1 MITQFEIGYFQDT
14 TDGVG
19 AASSKAGHYQSLEPV
34 PGVAI
39 PCCGIQ
45 PFIRESPP
53 LITVH
58 QPTPEREN
66 VVGLIKNE
74 ETILKV
80 LTNQK
85 SIVSQALRRLADI
98 QKEVTVDSL
107 FETEICQILMNNV
120 RPAYNADT
128 VEGKLCRRLLKHF
141 QKICRRDPN
150 FNNEDLPDVTDVT
163 DSEAENPPPVRSFR
177 GLFGYQSNSTNNSQ
191 SIILAGSNRTEN
203 SIMYDVQTPNQIASS
218 TTVKSKSAAAEQSNP
233 GRPIMSLPSE
243 DSSSSVTLTPPPP
256 VSPARKYPPSKR
268 GRGRPRK
275 DRDSLSVSAARSPVK
290 KSNAGRGR
298 PFKKKWARGRPSKQ

>member
-98 QKEVTVDSL
+98 QKEVTVDLL

-120 RPAYNADT
+120 GNT
-128 VEGKLCRRLLKHF
+128 LC
-141 QKICRRDPN
+141 
-150 FNNEDLPDVTDVT
+150 
-163 DSEAENPPPVRSFR
+163 
-177 GLFGYQSNSTNNSQ
+177 
-191 SIILAGSNRTEN
+191 
-203 SIMYDVQTPNQIASS
+203 
-218 TTVKSKSAAAEQSNP
+218 
-233 GRPIMSLPSE
+233 
-243 DSSSSVTLTPPPP
+243 
-256 VSPARKYPPSKR
+256 
-268 GRGRPRK
+268 
-275 DRDSLSVSAARSPVK
+275 
-290 KSNAGRGR
+290 
-298 PFKKKWARGRPSKQ
+298 